1 MKTKQIYLKLGKIHQ
16 NLLTFWLRY
25 ANIILGYTGIIVYFD
40 GQKLYVPLVGLLD
53 HPDKK
58 QKQNYWLKLAD
69 LSLFG
74 QNTFIGRFIKTFCFL
89 SKRLFVTNN
98 TRSNRNSSGPK
109 NKNQKQYA
117 SWLLPATRHVAP
129 GGSQQGHGDS
139 LGAAGINPQSDQG
152 QPRLALLHQGA
163 SGRDYSVSQT
173 DRLFSP
179 FRQVERLKDRLGLL
193 SLLFFNF
200 TCPSYVLADQTILY
214 SPRLVRQSDG
224 SFY

>member
-1 MKTKQIYLKLGKIHQ
+1 MCQKV
-16 NLLTFWLRY
+16 LTFWLRY
-25 ANIILGYTGIIVYFD
+25 ANIILEYTGIVVCFD

-98 TRSNRNSSGPK
+98 TRSNRNSFGLK
-109 NKNQKQYA
+109 NKNKNQYA
-117 SWLLPATRHVAP
+117 SWLLPATRHIAP
-129 GGSQQGHGDS
+129 GGSQQNHGDS
-139 LGAAGINPQSDQG
+139 LGATGINPQSDQG
-152 QPRLALLHQGA
+152 QPGLALLHPRA
-163 SGRDYSVSQT
+163 SGRYYSVSQA

-179 FRQVERLKDRLGLL
+179 FRQIERLKDRLGFL

-200 TCPSYVLADQTILY
+200 TCPSYVLANPTILY
-214 SPRLVRQSDG
+214 FPRLVRHSDG
-224 SFY
+224 SFI